1 MTGTGSPDMDERSLA
16 AVTIVLTCGL
26 RLAFA
31 SPDTS
36 TSTDMSHSQQKDK
49 VEKTNKQKNNKNLTV
64 EDPQSGDYLRC
75 LDIENS
81 CCNPLFM
88 RRYMTSADIWCLSVL
103 FC

>member
-26 RLAFA
+26 RSAFA

-49 VEKTNKQKNNKNLTV
+49 VEKTNKQKKN
-64 EDPQSGDYLRC
+64 PK
-75 LDIENS
+75 
-81 CCNPLFM
+81 
-88 RRYMTSADIWCLSVL
+88 TSRWKIHRVAIISAA
-103 FC
+103 